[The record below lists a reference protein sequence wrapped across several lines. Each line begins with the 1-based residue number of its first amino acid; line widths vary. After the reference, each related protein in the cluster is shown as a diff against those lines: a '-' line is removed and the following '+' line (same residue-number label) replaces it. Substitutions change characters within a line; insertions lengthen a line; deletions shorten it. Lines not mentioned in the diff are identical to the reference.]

1 MKRSLPLLACML
13 LASAPAAARPR
24 EKSTFRYTAPPDED
38 RPVIVDATIGPQ
50 GSDFALRLR
59 FNRAPWGEACKN
71 RCANATILLDTDS
84 SKQTGLRLTQ
94 DSPANGADLAIL
106 VQGVR
111 EYPKEQGAN
120 PETWLRA
127 KVRLLADNA
136 RSADDGELLAELSH
150 RHDTERLY
158 VDEATVYLLVD
169 ATNATIPSA
178 RKVRVVYQPPGSKP
192 LQATIPGMVGTG
204 AGRGVT
210 IFKGSK
216 RGKASS
222 VEPGKAPSV
231 DPGKGAEPGKAGA
244 VAPGDNG

>member
-13 LASAPAAARPR
+13 LASAPAAAK
-24 EKSTFRYTAPPDED
+24 EKSTFRYTPPPDEE

-59 FNRAPWGEACKN
+59 FNRAPWGETCKS
-71 RCANATILLDTDS
+71 RCANATVLLDTDS

-111 EYPKEQGAN
+111 ESPKEEGAE
-120 PETWLRA
+120 PDTWLRV
-127 KVRLLADNA
+127 KVRLLANGA

-150 RHDTERLY
+150 LHDTERLF
-158 VDEATVYLLVD
+158 VDESTVYLLVD

-178 RKVRVVYQPPGSKP
+178 RKVRVVYQPPGARP
-192 LQATIPGMVGTG
+192 LQATVPGMVGAG
-204 AGRGVT
+204 ADRGVT

-216 RGKASS
+216 RGKATSADPGKNS
-222 VEPGKAPSV
+222 EPGK
-231 DPGKGAEPGKAGA
+231 GRT
-244 VAPGDNG
+244 APGDNG